1 MTDTINKRLTLQGK
15 VAIVTGASR
24 GIGAGVALDLAKR
37 GAKVTIAYTSPR
49 SSQPADDLISQIKA
63 LENGAEA
70 IKVQADLSQV
80 ESADK
85 IVAATRDAFGP
96 SIDILVNNAGVEMA
110 KPILES
116 TAEDYA
122 FIFDVNVR
130 GAWLMV
136 KAVVPH
142 LRAPGRIINLSSVGG
157 RCGFENFSLYSASKA
172 AIEGMTRGFAAELG
186 PAGHTVN
193 AVGPGPIQ
201 SEMLDQIPKDLV
213 DMQKKQTPMG
223 HRVGTVED
231 VALII
236 GMLAE
241 EQSQWVTGQTISA
254 SGGFLML

>member
-1 MTDTINKRLTLQGK
+1 MCSIIDCAQ
-15 VAIVTGASR
+15 
-24 GIGAGVALDLAKR
+24 
-37 GAKVTIAYTSPR
+37 VTIAYTSAR
-49 SSQPADDLISQIKA
+49 SAQPADDLISEIKS

-80 ESADK
+80 ESPDK
-85 IVAATRDAFGP
+85 IVAATREAFGP
-96 SIDILVNNAGVEMA
+96 SIDILVNNAGVESA
-110 KPILES
+110 KSIGES
-116 TAEDYA
+116 TADDYA

-136 KAVVPH
+136 KAVVPY

-157 RCGFENFSLYSASKA
+157 RCGFANFSLYSASKA

-201 SEMLDQIPKDLV
+201 SDMLDQIPKDLV
-213 DMQKKQTPMG
+213 DIQRKQTPMG

-231 VALII
+231 IALII

-241 EQSQWVTGQTISA
+241 EQSQWVTGQTVSA
-254 SGGFLML
+254 SGGYLML